1 MDDPQNMMLSE
12 RKWSFEVRQWLEI
25 GLGELPRD
33 WNILYLEL
41 WWWSRWSIFLKYT
54 VLYFRKHVLH
64 DKRVNPT
71 TWMTLKTDAEW
82 EKPDTKGH
90 RLHDSIYPKSPEE
103 ANPERQKEMS
113 GCWGQGVKGVGK
125 EEWLLMGQGFPLG
138 WWECSGISRIT
149 LYNNTLN
156 CSLENGLS
164 CVNFTLK
171 TNYFLK
177 KVFDVDHF

>member
-1 MDDPQNMMLSE
+1 MG
-12 RKWSFEVRQWLEI
+12 KWSFEVRQWLEI
-25 GLGELPRD
+25 GLGELPRG

-54 VLYFRKHVLH
+54 VLYFRKHMLH

-71 TWMTLKTDAEW
+71 TWMTLKTWCWVREARYKRPQVTWLHLYKKSRRSKSRETEGDE
-82 EKPDTKGH
+82 
-90 RLHDSIYPKSPEE
+90 RLLG
-103 ANPERQKEMS
+103 A
-113 GCWGQGVKGVGK
+113 GVKGVGK
-125 EEWLLMGQGFPLG
+125 EEWLLMGLGFPLG

-171 TNYFLK
+171 TNYFFK